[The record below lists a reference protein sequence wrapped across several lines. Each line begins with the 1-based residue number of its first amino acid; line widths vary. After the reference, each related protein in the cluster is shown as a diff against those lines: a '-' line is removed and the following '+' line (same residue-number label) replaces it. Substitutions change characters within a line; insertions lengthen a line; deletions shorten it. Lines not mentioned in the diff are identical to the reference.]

1 MIIIVTCNKYPN
13 IGQGLAFIVNALI
26 AKGHNVKC
34 VPWQHA
40 DLQLFCR
47 AKAILPLCAWD
58 YADNVDGFR
67 HWITA
72 VTEGGGHFINESA
85 TLLHN
90 MNKHYLIDLAEQG
103 FNVVPTR
110 YLEKPTLKQLHCI
123 SESEGWPDMV
133 LKPAYGQSGRLVTR
147 YSSDI
152 SKDHEIFCSEQDIV
166 VQPFVEAIKIQGELA
181 LCFIAG
187 EFSHAVRRLPA
198 KEDWRANSQY
208 HVTVSQVEL
217 PQSILKQA
225 VYYLSSL
232 GKMPLY
238 ARVDGVILND
248 DFVLCELELIEPALF
263 FDRIENLSNSKF
275 KNFIEQLGQ

>member
-1 MIIIVTCNKYPN
+1 MIIIATCNKYPN
-13 IGQGLAFIVNALI
+13 IGQGLALIVNALI

-67 HWITA
+67 HWITV
-72 VTEGGGHFINESA
+72 VTEGGGNFINASA

-110 YLEKPTLKQLHCI
+110 YLEKPTPKQLHCI

-152 SKDHEIFCSEQDIV
+152 SKDHEIFCSEHDIV

-225 VYYLSSL
+225 VCYLSSL
-232 GKMPLY
+232 EQIPLY